1 MLRMT
6 GKVGKAGAKVSAH
19 FHLSNHVQM
28 EYVYM
33 AGALTSRQ
41 PESRIFF
48 FLVFFNVQTIPKEP
62 VN

>member
-1 MLRMT
+1 MT

-28 EYVYM
+28 EYGFVHGGRVNVPP
-33 AGALTSRQ
+33 AEIENLL
-41 PESRIFF
+41 
-48 FLVFFNVQTIPKEP
+48 FLVFFNVQTIPKGP